1 MIQEID
7 TVVIG
12 AGHAGLCMSYV
23 LQQEG
28 REHVVLE
35 KARPLEQWR
44 SARWDSFMM
53 NTPLAYSRLI
63 GQKDGLPGEKMSIS
77 LSENI
82 GLWDAHIDECKFP
95 VRQQTEVVSVE
106 RAADGD
112 LIVEVK
118 SSDGDTSRYKARNV
132 VAAPGNYQVARIPG
146 CARNLRAEIQQLT
159 VGTYTNPDALA
170 DGAVLVVGGGQ
181 SGMQIAEEL
190 LQAGRRVFI
199 ATSKVKG
206 SPRSYRG
213 EDIFFWMDRIGLLTL
228 PHQALPDSSMKYDRV
243 PIVGNDHA
251 ISHHSLARMGASFL
265 GRLNG
270 ISPDGGSATFDDK
283 LQEYI
288 AFAQEGYDFLVS
300 MIEDWIANQ
309 GNAIDYPPPTP
320 EPEWIPHDP
329 LLQYVAPATLDLGK
343 NNVRSV
349 LWCTGWGAD
358 LAWLKMPAVQEE
370 LGPHGRPESCE
381 TQVAG
386 FFWLGFHWLRFLNSA
401 NVAGFHHDA
410 PYIASRLR

>member
-1 MIQEID
+1 MTQNID

-12 AGHAGLCMSYV
+12 GGHAGLCMSYV

-28 REHVVLE
+28 REHIVLE

-44 SARWDSFMM
+44 SARWDSFML

-63 GQKDGLPGEKMSIS
+63 GQQDGLPGEKMSIPLAKS
-77 LSENI
+77 V
-82 GLWDAHIDECKFP
+82 GLWDAHINACEFP
-95 VRQQTEVVSVE
+95 IREQTEVVSVE
-106 RAADGD
+106 QSADGD

-118 SSDGDTSRYKARNV
+118 SGDGGASEYKARNV
-132 VAAPGNYQVARIPG
+132 VAAPGNYQVARIPSY
-146 CARNLRAEIQQLT
+146 ASNLKPEIQQLR
-159 VGTYTNPDALA
+159 VGTYTNPDAVA
-170 DGAVLVVGGGQ
+170 DGAILVVGGGQ
-181 SGMQIAEEL
+181 TGMQIGEEL

-213 EDIFFWMDRIGLLTL
+213 EDVFFWMDRIGLLTM
-228 PHQALPDSSMKYDRV
+228 PPEALPDPNMKYDRV
-243 PIVGNDHA
+243 PLVGNDHP
-251 ISHHSLARMGASFL
+251 ISHHSLARMGATFL

-270 ISPDGGSATFDDK
+270 ISSDGASATFNDK

-288 AFAQEGYDFLVS
+288 AFAQEGYEFLAS
-300 MIEDWIANQ
+300 LIEDWIANR

-320 EPEWIPHDP
+320 EPEWEPHQP
-329 LLQYVAPATLDLGK
+329 LLDYVAPVNLDLDE
-343 NNVRSV
+343 NDVRSV

-358 LAWLKMPAVQEE
+358 LTWLKMPAARDE
-370 LGPHGRPESCE
+370 LGPHGRPESCD
-381 TQVAG
+381 TQVPG